1 MAKKKK
7 TTVPLGTVAVKDP
20 WMGVADKADCKTSA
34 ACAALETQIAK
45 EFIGG
50 VFSSPPVI
58 NQVTV
63 DENGNY
69 SVETDCG
76 KIKIDAASV
85 NAASINAETYVV
97 DNSSDCAVSVGHSNI
112 TAITT
117 NHTSNIQ
124 AIHDAYH
131 AARLIDHAEAN
142 GCVIGDFPGC
152 EPYRVGDFPDHNTVT
167 YPGNGQ
173 HWMWPYQN
181 QPWREIPGIQ
191 TVPGTLI
198 APGTMSAWTTAFP
211 GVEQPLDGKF
221 RFIHRKKVE
230 VGMYKNR
237 IPIFIKKKF
246 TWNIS
251 SMTAK
256 SNSMTMGGIPHTSR
270 RFG

>member
-34 ACAALETQIAK
+34 ACAALETHIAK

-50 VFSSPPVI
+50 VFSSPPII
-58 NQVTV
+58 NQITV

-76 KIKIDAASV
+76 KLKIDAASV
-85 NAASINAETYVV
+85 NTASVNAEAYVI
-97 DNSSDCAVSVGHSNI
+97 DNSSDCVVSVGHSNI
-112 TAITT
+112 TAITAT
-117 NHTSNIQ
+117 NVG
-124 AIHDAYH
+124 
-131 AARLIDHAEAN
+131 RLLDHAQAN
-142 GCVIGDFPGC
+142 ECIIGDFPGC
-152 EPYRVGDFPDHNTVT
+152 EPYRVGDFPDQNTVT

-191 TVPGTLI
+191 TVPGVQT
-198 APGTMSAWTTAFP
+198 APSTMSAWTTGFP
-211 GVEQPLDGKF
+211 GAEQPLDGKF

-230 VGMYKNR
+230 IGMYKNR
-237 IPIFIKKKF
+237 IPIFIRRKF
-246 TWNIS
+246 KWNIS
-251 SMTAK
+251 
-256 SNSMTMGGIPHTSR
+256 
-270 RFG
+270 